1 MNALACT
8 ALALAMLC
16 IPGPPAAA
24 RLDNL
29 LPRSGRQSAWRGRRP
44 RTMVPAAA
52 GALAGL
58 LLAGPGGA
66 LAGGVVAATVRRRRA
81 RHTAAT
87 TAAATATELADAL
100 RRMTDEL
107 RAGAHPAAA
116 LEGVCA
122 DGPRARTVLAGAAAA
137 ARLGD
142 GVPAALKREAEQRPA
157 MAADL
162 TRIAGAWAL
171 SERHGIP
178 LADLLAGAHTDIAWR
193 LQYGR
198 RVHAQLAG
206 PRATATVLTFLPV
219 LGLILGQLLGADPV
233 AVLRDGWLGQVLLV
247 IGVGLTAAGV
257 GWTEHILR
265 AAVPR

>member
-16 IPGPPAAA
+16 TPGSPGAA
-24 RLDNL
+24 RLDDL
-29 LPRSGRQSAWRGRRP
+29 WPRSGRQSVWRGRLP

-52 GALAGL
+52 GALAGV

-66 LAGGVVAATVRRRRA
+66 LAGGVVAATVQRRRT
-81 RHTAAT
+81 RHTAAR

-107 RAGAHPAAA
+107 RAGAHPAAV
-116 LEGVCA
+116 LDGVCA
-122 DGPRARTVLAGAAAA
+122 DGPWARTVLAGAAVA

-142 GVPAALKREAEQRPA
+142 GVPAALEREAERRPA

-171 SERHGIP
+171 AERHGIP

-193 LQYGR
+193 VQYGR

-247 IGVGLTAAGV
+247 IGVCLTAAGV